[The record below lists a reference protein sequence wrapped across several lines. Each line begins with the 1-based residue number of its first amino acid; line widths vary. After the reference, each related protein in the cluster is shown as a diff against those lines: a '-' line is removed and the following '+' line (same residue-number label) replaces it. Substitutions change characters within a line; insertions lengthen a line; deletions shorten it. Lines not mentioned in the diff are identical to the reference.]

1 MYAHDEISILMLQIC
16 YNVVCESLYLI
27 FYSCMEP
34 GIFPTKWKMALVVL
48 NRKRDEKQ
56 NVINYW
62 LDLPLPI
69 FRKIFERLAD
79 NENFSFFIKNGL
91 ISPNQS
97 YFKQGDSCI
106 NKFLSITQTIYQSL
120 DQEYEVCREFLDIS
134 KSFDKV

>member
-16 YNVVCESLYLI
+16 DNVVCESLYLI
-27 FYSCMEP
+27 FHSCMEP

-62 LDLPLPI
+62 LDLPPPI

-79 NENFSFFIKNGL
+79 NENISFFIKNGL

-97 YFKQGDSCI
+97 HFKQGDSYI
-106 NKFLSITQTIYQSL
+106 NKFFSITHTIYQSL

>member
-16 YNVVCESLYLI
+16 DNVVCESLYLI
-27 FYSCMEP
+27 FHSCMEP

-69 FRKIFERLAD
+69 FRKIFKPLAD

-97 YFKQGDSCI
+97 HFKQGDSYI
-106 NKFLSITQTIYQSL
+106 NKFLSITHTIYQSL
-120 DQEYEVCREFLDIS
+120 DQEYEVCCEFLDIS

>member
-16 YNVVCESLYLI
+16 DNVVCESLYLI